1 MSKDTQ
7 ENPWPGFVDVLS
19 STLLVFVFLVIVQ
32 LLVIAGVSMKIS
44 QTVTEKMLQQL
55 MEEAELTTLPAS
67 QEEITQKEI
76 AQIEVARVEIAET
89 NKAPT
94 NIKQTVV
101 KEKTNPVSLV
111 ATKEKLLISY
121 KGLSTLLE
129 SEDSERIDQWISDR
143 IELLRASK
151 ILLNAYLGTQS
162 LSTSTSYY
170 VSYNRM
176 MDIRK
181 RMVAHGVPGN
191 NIKVRIHE
199 SDQENH
205 NKVELWIL
213 ESSP

>member
-19 STLLVFVFLVIVQ
+19 STLLVFVFLVVIQ

-44 QTVTEKMLQQL
+44 QTVTEKMLQEL
-55 MEEAELTTLPAS
+55 LKEAEAKALT
-67 QEEITQKEI
+67 ITETEI
-76 AQIEVARVEIAET
+76 AKIKEKASNIEQ
-89 NKAPT
+89 N
-94 NIKQTVV
+94 VV
-101 KEKTNPVSLV
+101 KEKVNPTSLV
-111 ATKEKLLISY
+111 TTKDKLAIVY

-129 SEDSERIDQWISDR
+129 NEDSERIDLWINDR
-143 IELLRASK
+143 IDLLRTSE
-151 ILLNAYLGTQS
+151 ILLNAYLGSPT

-181 RMVAHGVPGN
+181 RLVLLGVPGD
-191 NIKVRIHE
+191 NIKVRIHD

-205 NKVELWIL
+205 NKVELWVL
-213 ESSP
+213 ESAP